1 MGAKMKNYEDLVK
14 IVLDELRAEIEDIS
28 DFIFN
33 HPEAGDEEYLSS
45 LYLADLLKRN
55 GFELTYPYLGMPTAF
70 RAEIGSKGP
79 KIAFL
84 AEYDALPGYGSDGEL
99 AHACGHNW
107 ISATT
112 VGTALVL
119 SKLKDNFNGKIV
131 VIGTPAEESSGRKI
145 DMANQGAFD
154 DIDAV
159 FQMHLYESTNLK
171 AKALAMDSWEFVFT
185 GKSSHSAAY
194 PHEGI
199 NALDAVNLTFA
210 GVNALRQQLKDDVR
224 ISGIIN
230 SGGDAPNVITAKAA
244 CKFHVRANKRK
255 YLNEVSEKVK
265 NCAKG
270 AEIMT
275 GAKLEIVKFE
285 NSYDDLVVNSKL
297 AELMRKNMIKS
308 GFEDISDEM
317 EVPGSTDIGNVS
329 YKAPT
334 FYGNVG
340 IADGCARVHEEAFI
354 DWANSSEAKLKI
366 FKTILAFT
374 YSALDIYEDEQLLQE
389 IKLEFEN
396 EVK

>member
-1 MGAKMKNYEDLVK
+1 MNQYENLVNK
-14 IVLDELRAEIEDIS
+14 IVKELKLEIEDIS

-45 LYLADLLKRN
+45 LYLADLLKRH
-55 GFELTYPYLGMPTAF
+55 GFEVTYPYLGIPTAF
-70 RAEIGSKGP
+70 RAELGSEGP

-84 AEYDALPGYGSDGEL
+84 AEYDALPGYGRDGEL

-112 VGTALVL
+112 VGSALVL
-119 SKLKDNFNGKIV
+119 SKFKEKFNGKIV

-145 DMANQGAFD
+145 DMANRGVFD

-159 FQMHLYESTNLK
+159 FQMHLYENTNLK

-199 NALDAVNLTFA
+199 NALDAVNLTFS

-224 ISGIIN
+224 ISGVIS
-230 SGGDAPNVITAKAA
+230 SGGEAPNVITAKAA
-244 CKFHVRANKRK
+244 CKFHVRADKRK

-265 NCAKG
+265 NCARG
-270 AEIMT
+270 AELMT

-297 AELMRKNMIKS
+297 VELMRKNMLKV
-308 GFEDISDEM
+308 GFDDISDET

-340 IADGCARVHEEAFI
+340 IAQGTARVHEEEFLE
-354 DWANSSEAKLKI
+354 WANSSEAKSKL

-374 YSALDIYEDEQLLQE
+374 YSAIDIYDNEELLQD

-396 EVK
+396 TVKQM